1 MTRGGKVLFSFI
13 ALVLGT
19 FLFTV
24 FVHYQFV
31 YSLNIRFIKPEE
43 YPLIGN
49 YMPFYFYWGSVIGM
63 AILALV
69 ILWIILR
76 PTEVTSIKLSED
88 KGKLEIKKSAIVGL
102 IQSQVSQTN
111 LLNDSKVKVKMYK
124 RKIKVRIKIRLVQIL
139 IKPERNELC
148 NERGDIVKELLMVY
162 KYPIIGGLTG
172 LICAILF
179 FTVGFFKTILVLLM
193 VGVGIFIGNY
203 ISKNDFIRNIFQNKL
218 K

>member
-1 MTRGGKVLFSFI
+1 MVELYCDKFHMKVGGSMTRGGKVLFSFI

-88 KGKLEIKKSAIVGL
+88 KGKLEIKKRDRRANSITS
-102 IQSQVSQTN
+102 ISN
-111 LLNDSKVKVKMYK
+111 K
-124 RKIKVRIKIRLVQIL
+124 L
-139 IKPERNELC
+139 IK
-148 NERGDIVKELLMVY
+148 
-162 KYPIIGGLTG
+162 
-172 LICAILF
+172 
-179 FTVGFFKTILVLLM
+179 
-193 VGVGIFIGNY
+193 
-203 ISKNDFIRNIFQNKL
+203 
-218 K
+218 

>member
-102 IQSQVSQTN
+102 IQSQVS
-111 LLNDSKVKVKMYK
+111 
-124 RKIKVRIKIRLVQIL
+124 
-139 IKPERNELC
+139 
-148 NERGDIVKELLMVY
+148 
-162 KYPIIGGLTG
+162 
-172 LICAILF
+172 LF
-179 FTVGFFKTILVLLM
+179 FLNGKI
-193 VGVGIFIGNY
+193 NCC
-203 ISKNDFIRNIFQNKL
+203 
-218 K
+218 

>member
-102 IQSQVSQTN
+102 IESV
-111 LLNDSKVKVKMYK
+111 DAY
-124 RKIKVRIKIRLVQIL
+124 IK
-139 IKPERNELC
+139 E
-148 NERGDIVKELLMVY
+148 
-162 KYPIIGGLTG
+162 
-172 LICAILF
+172 
-179 FTVGFFKTILVLLM
+179 
-193 VGVGIFIGNY
+193 FIGLDTA
-203 ISKNDFIRNIFQNKL
+203 IKTEVVFKNTARSNTNKTR
-218 K
+218 KKRVV

>member
-1 MTRGGKVLFSFI
+1 MTRGEKVLFSFI

-43 YPLIGN
+43 YPLIGE
-49 YMPFYFYWGSVIGM
+49 YMPFYFYWGSVTGM

-76 PTEVTSIKLSED
+76 PTEVMSIKLSED
-88 KGKLEIKKSAIVGL
+88 KGKLEIKKNAIVGL

-124 RKIKVRIKIRLVQIL
+124 RKIKVSIFGNTGSNL
-139 IKPERNELC
+139 
-148 NERGDIVKELLMVY
+148 DIVNQTDQLANNIESYINNFV
-162 KYPIIGGLTG
+162 GLDTS
-172 LICAILF
+172 IKAK
-179 FTVGFFKTILVLLM
+179 VVFKNTNQSNNHGEHLRRVL
-193 VGVGIFIGNY
+193 
-203 ISKNDFIRNIFQNKL
+203 
-218 K
+218 

>member
-24 FVHYQFV
+24 FVH
-31 YSLNIRFIKPEE
+31 FIKPEE

-88 KGKLEIKKSAIVGL
+88 KGKLEIKKARS
-102 IQSQVSQTN
+102 
-111 LLNDSKVKVKMYK
+111 
-124 RKIKVRIKIRLVQIL
+124 
-139 IKPERNELC
+139 
-148 NERGDIVKELLMVY
+148 
-162 KYPIIGGLTG
+162 
-172 LICAILF
+172 
-179 FTVGFFKTILVLLM
+179 
-193 VGVGIFIGNY
+193 
-203 ISKNDFIRNIFQNKL
+203 
-218 K
+218 

>member
-76 PTEVTSIKLSED
+76 PTERRRNIHISFFHSASCVKLFGICRTDERGRSSTTNYFSISRNYRNFTQKIF
-88 KGKLEIKKSAIVGL
+88 IKKS
-102 IQSQVSQTN
+102 
-111 LLNDSKVKVKMYK
+111 D
-124 RKIKVRIKIRLVQIL
+124 
-139 IKPERNELC
+139 
-148 NERGDIVKELLMVY
+148 
-162 KYPIIGGLTG
+162 
-172 LICAILF
+172 
-179 FTVGFFKTILVLLM
+179 
-193 VGVGIFIGNY
+193 
-203 ISKNDFIRNIFQNKL
+203 
-218 K
+218 

>member
-1 MTRGGKVLFSFI
+1 MKVGGSMTRGGKVLFSFI

-88 KGKLEIKKSAIVGL
+88 KGKLEIKK
-102 IQSQVSQTN
+102 
-111 LLNDSKVKVKMYK
+111 K
-124 RKIKVRIKIRLVQIL
+124 RDRRANSITSISNKL
-139 IKPERNELC
+139 IK
-148 NERGDIVKELLMVY
+148 
-162 KYPIIGGLTG
+162 
-172 LICAILF
+172 
-179 FTVGFFKTILVLLM
+179 
-193 VGVGIFIGNY
+193 
-203 ISKNDFIRNIFQNKL
+203 
-218 K
+218 

>member
-43 YPLIGN
+43 YSLIGN

-124 RKIKVRIKIRLVQIL
+124 RKIKVRIVGSTSENKAVVSQTNQFIESVDAY
-139 IKPERNELC
+139 IKE
-148 NERGDIVKELLMVY
+148 
-162 KYPIIGGLTG
+162 
-172 LICAILF
+172 
-179 FTVGFFKTILVLLM
+179 
-193 VGVGIFIGNY
+193 FIGLDTA
-203 ISKNDFIRNIFQNKL
+203 IKTEVVFKNTARSNTNKTR
-218 K
+218 KKRVV

>member
-124 RKIKVRIKIRLVQIL
+124 RKIKVRIVGSTSENKAVVSQTNQFIESVDAY
-139 IKPERNELC
+139 IKE
-148 NERGDIVKELLMVY
+148 
-162 KYPIIGGLTG
+162 
-172 LICAILF
+172 
-179 FTVGFFKTILVLLM
+179 
-193 VGVGIFIGNY
+193 FIGLDTA
-203 ISKNDFIRNIFQNKL
+203 IKTEVVFKNTARSNANKTR
-218 K
+218 KKRVV

>member
-111 LLNDSKVKVKMYK
+111 LLNDSK
-124 RKIKVRIKIRLVQIL
+124 IKVRIVGSTSENKAVVSQTNQFIESVDAY
-139 IKPERNELC
+139 IKE
-148 NERGDIVKELLMVY
+148 
-162 KYPIIGGLTG
+162 
-172 LICAILF
+172 
-179 FTVGFFKTILVLLM
+179 
-193 VGVGIFIGNY
+193 FIGLDTA
-203 ISKNDFIRNIFQNKL
+203 IKTEVVFKNTARSNTNKTR
-218 K
+218 KKRVV